1 MPTLKLKFTLYKY
14 ITNEIWPTFFASLFV
29 SVFIIMATKMLSITE
44 LVMNKGVGIIQVFW
58 MITYLL
64 PDILTFALP
73 AVTLISVVVAFLRL
87 SADSE
92 IIAFESSGVSL
103 YQMLPPVVM
112 LSFLGFLIAIMI
124 SVMAVPWGNR
134 SFKNL
139 IFEIAQSKADLG
151 IKEHIFSEPFDDV
164 IFYVNSF
171 SSRDRVMKDVF
182 VVDRR
187 DKTTTNTIVAE
198 EGEIFLHPDKRIITL
213 HFLKGTIFVVEKNM
227 ETVRT
232 IGFNTYDLNIDLKD
246 IMAALESRRKAPK
259 ELSMGELIKQ
269 LEVVPE
275 GDAKH
280 NRIMIAI
287 LEKLSIPVAVLFMGI
302 IGVPLGAQLRTR
314 GRSEGIG
321 VSLVVFLSYYICLA
335 GMRSICETG
344 YLSPSIGMWVPDI
357 FLLLCCAYL
366 LRLSAMKRPLYFLL
380 RLFSIKDFLDSRI
393 YILKRRWKG
402 LEDLRPAQ
410 GMPGMK
416 VVGEQLVLPLFT
428 KAGERI
434 RRVYDT
440 EKCVATMVTGRFH
453 RLDCKWAKKISSY
466 NMQSFDKR
474 DEAVRQGY
482 IPCKVCNP

>member
-1 MPTLKLKFTLYKY
+1 
-14 ITNEIWPTFFASLFV
+14 
-29 SVFIIMATKMLSITE
+29 MATKMLSITE